1 MPEVVF
7 LLAVDH
13 GRGLLLPRQNGFV
26 VSITLMASITDT
38 DSPESIAADAATVSS
53 RPREGAGSRAREA
66 PLLDAPLS
74 VVVLVDREPD
84 DIASLH
90 RTYREATRPL
100 APEVEFIYVVD
111 GPLERTIA
119 ALRELARQG
128 EPLSILT
135 FPKAFGEAS
144 ALSVA
149 FREARGGYI
158 LTLPVETQVELD
170 ELPELVTAIADAD
183 LVVCR
188 RLTDRPLRL
197 GKSKKLEYLSR
208 LLLGSSFED
217 LRCAVRLLRRS
228 VADELVLY
236 GNQHRFLPLI
246 AQTQGFLVREVPV
259 RGRIRENRRP
269 RLAVNLLLDLLTI
282 YFLLRFVQKPF
293 RFFGGFGMVILAI
306 GGLVTAWLVIER
318 LFFGVG
324 LADRPALI
332 LSTLTIVLGI
342 QIIAVGLIG
351 EIIAFAHARN
361 LKDYKIEKILE

>member
-1 MPEVVF
+1 
-7 LLAVDH
+7 
-13 GRGLLLPRQNGFV
+13 
-26 VSITLMASITDT
+26 MAAITDT
-38 DSPESIAADAATVSS
+38 DSPESLAADAAVASA
-53 RPREGAGSRAREA
+53 RPGPRAA
-66 PLLDAPLS
+66 AHTPASTPLDAPLS

-111 GPLERTIA
+111 GPLERAIA

-158 LTLPVETQVELD
+158 LTLPVEIQVEPE
-170 ELPELVTAIADAD
+170 ELPTLAAAIADVD

-188 RLTDRPLRL
+188 RLTERPLRL
-197 GKSKKLEYLSR
+197 GRSKKLEYLSR

-217 LRCAVRLLRRS
+217 LRCGVRLLRRS

-236 GNQHRFLPLI
+236 GNQHRFLPLL

-259 RGRIRENRRP
+259 RGRVRENRRP
-269 RLAVNLLLDLLTI
+269 RLAVTLLLDLLTV

-293 RFFGGFGMVILAI
+293 RFFGGFGMVILGI

-324 LADRPALI
+324 LADRPALV

>member
-1 MPEVVF
+1 M
-7 LLAVDH
+7 
-13 GRGLLLPRQNGFV
+13 GLLLPRQNGLV
-26 VSITLMASITDT
+26 VSITLMARIADT
-38 DSPESIAADAATVSS
+38 DSPGSFAAEAVVAPAGRPEGGPRGATGPV
-53 RPREGAGSRAREA
+53 
-66 PLLDAPLS
+66 LDAPLS
-74 VVVLVDREPD
+74 VVVLIDREPD
-84 DIASLH
+84 DILALH
-90 RTYREATRPL
+90 EACRRAIAPL
-100 APEVEFIYVVD
+100 APEIEFIYVVD

-119 ALRELARQG
+119 ALRELADRG

-158 LTLPVETQVELD
+158 LTLPAEIQVELE
-170 ELPELVTAIADAD
+170 ELPKLVAAIDGAD

-188 RLTDRPLRL
+188 RLTEKPLRL

-208 LLLGSSFED
+208 LLLGSSFGD
-217 LRCAVRLLRRS
+217 LRCGVRLLRRS

-293 RFFGGFGMVILAI
+293 RFFGGFGMVILGI
-306 GGLVTAWLVIER
+306 GALVTAWLVVER

-324 LADRPALI
+324 LADRPALV

>member
-1 MPEVVF
+1 
-7 LLAVDH
+7 
-13 GRGLLLPRQNGFV
+13 
-26 VSITLMASITDT
+26 MARTADIGSSESLVR
-38 DSPESIAADAATVSS
+38 SPEIVAPQRREDGESS
-53 RPREGAGSRAREA
+53 RSAG

-74 VVVLVDREPD
+74 VVVLIHREPE
-84 DIASLH
+84 DIAALH
-90 RTYREATRPL
+90 RAYREAIRHL
-100 APEVEFIYVVD
+100 APEIEFLYVVD
-111 GPLERTIA
+111 GPLERVIA
-119 ALRELARQG
+119 ALRALAASG
-128 EPLSILT
+128 EPLSVLT

-158 LTLPVETQVELD
+158 LTLPTEIQVELE
-170 ELPELVTAIADAD
+170 ELPELCAAIDDAD

-188 RLTDRPLRL
+188 RITEAPLRL
-197 GKSKKLEYLSR
+197 GKSRKLEYLSR
-208 LLLGSSFED
+208 LLLGSPFED
-217 LRCAVRLLRRS
+217 LRCGVRLLRRS

-236 GNQHRFLPLI
+236 GNQHRFLPLL

-269 RLAVNLLLDLLTI
+269 RLALSLLLDLLTV

-293 RFFGGFGMVILAI
+293 RFFGGFGMVILGI
-306 GGLVTAWLVIER
+306 GGLVTGWLVVER